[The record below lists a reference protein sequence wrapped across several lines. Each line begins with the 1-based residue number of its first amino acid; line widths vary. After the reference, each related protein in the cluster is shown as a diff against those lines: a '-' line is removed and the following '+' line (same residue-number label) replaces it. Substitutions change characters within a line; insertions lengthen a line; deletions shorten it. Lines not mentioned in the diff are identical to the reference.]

1 MAKPQSYKEL
11 DLPPNNVTV
20 YSAYTLYDRN
30 RQHTDADGD
39 DIGAFTAAVLHA
51 HDIDDTNI
59 LSAALLAEMPPVTH
73 GLIKRQFGVET
84 LDHIVECRACAEVEF
99 DTIDEAPPAVQAIA
113 MARATVLLA
122 HSVTQMEDDPA
133 FQPDL
138 TVSAHISDMLD
149 KLDGNTPL
157 TALWETLNN
166 GLGDYS
172 GMAAERL
179 GDNIDKRIDRLRE
192 EVGGALEDLQRLLG
206 GPSSTE
212 TFEDNPDLLDDPMVR
227 AAFDLL
233 YGSGDNGLEAVT
245 IASSLSL
252 AGCDAVTVSTALLDI
267 AYPVKLAEDIE
278 NIRENISDD
287 VADILSTYSV
297 YNNYTADQLIAAPL
311 PFQCIVVAQDEVWME
326 DAQAEAI
333 FAFDSKDAASIPEY
347 SKRDTLDKLRILAT
361 TNADKI
367 NAVINANPDIPEML
381 AEDFQ
386 ETARE
391 CADLYEEFSRSLE
404 DTKVTRKPKPGGP
417 KKGPKP
423 PSP

>member
-1 MAKPQSYKEL
+1 
-11 DLPPNNVTV
+11 
-20 YSAYTLYDRN
+20 
-30 RQHTDADGD
+30 
-39 DIGAFTAAVLHA
+39 
-51 HDIDDTNI
+51 
-59 LSAALLAEMPPVTH
+59 
-73 GLIKRQFGVET
+73 
-84 LDHIVECRACAEVEF
+84 
-99 DTIDEAPPAVQAIA
+99 
-113 MARATVLLA
+113 
-122 HSVTQMEDDPA
+122 
-133 FQPDL
+133 
-138 TVSAHISDMLD
+138 
-149 KLDGNTPL
+149 
-157 TALWETLNN
+157 
-166 GLGDYS
+166 
-172 GMAAERL
+172 
-179 GDNIDKRIDRLRE
+179 
-192 EVGGALEDLQRLLG
+192 
-206 GPSSTE
+206 
-212 TFEDNPDLLDDPMVR
+212 MVR